1 MRRNLFAIKKNT
13 HAKENIKIKLK
24 TKKCLDCGAELNSP
38 AEIIYHDC
46 DREIKDS

>member
-1 MRRNLFAIKKNT
+1 M
-13 HAKENIKIKLK
+13 K
-24 TKKCLDCGAELNSP
+24 TKICLECGAELNSA